1 MKTVRLLEQLPKS
14 SETSGGGGG
23 EGRGGEGEAGAPG
36 GDFPQA
42 ESNENDSSKFP
53 QADVRIESAEVSP
66 LVPEVGKE
74 EFWDTRKPRGSCN
87 IRGQLGL

>member
-14 SETSGGGGG
+14 SEGSGGRWG
-23 EGRGGEGEAGAPG
+23 EKGRG